1 MSYMTF
7 GTPNW
12 RSYSAAHQHSAVRVI
27 KATILDDSRPKAVL
41 IQTATRT
48 AWLPKKCVVHI
59 ADKGVFYIPHW
70 LCEQKR
76 LD

>member
-12 RSYSAAHQHSAVRVI
+12 RSYSAAHQGSKRPISATVI
-27 KATILDDSRPKAVL
+27 AETEKALLLKA
-41 IQTATRT
+41 ATRT
-48 AWLPKKCVVHI
+48 VWVPKRWVTPDPDR
-59 ADKGVFYIPHW
+59 AVFWIPSRV
-70 LCEQKR
+70 CEEKL

>member
-12 RSYSAAHQHSAVRVI
+12 RSYSATHQHSAVRAI
-27 KATILDDSRPKAVL
+27 KAVILEERPKAFH
-41 IQTATRT
+41 IQTATRR
-48 AWLPKKCVVHI
+48 AWLPKRCVTHI
-59 ADKGVFYIPHW
+59 ADQNIFYVPHW
-70 LCEQKR
+70 LAEQKR